1 MTTTVSTIPEW
12 IEQLA
17 EEFEQATP
25 QEIIAE
31 ALHRDPNM
39 TFACSFG
46 AEDMV
51 LLDMLMK
58 VNPEANVFY
67 LDTNVL
73 FEETYDLRDRAVEK
87 YGIPNL
93 RQVLP
98 ALTLAEQAAQH
109 GDELWKRDPNACCAI
124 RKVTP
129 LKQVL
134 TEYDGWITGI
144 RREQAPTRANAKVFE
159 WDDKFGL
166 VKVNPLVR
174 WTEGQVWRYIK
185 QNDVP
190 YNPLHD
196 QNYPSIGC
204 LHCTRPV
211 NPGEDPRSGRWAGF
225 AKTECGLHPSAQLR
239 R

>member
-1 MTTTVSTIPEW
+1 MATAVMEHEW

-17 EEFEQATP
+17 EEFENATP
-25 QEIIAE
+25 EEIIAE
-31 ALHRDPNM
+31 ALRRVSNM

-58 VNPEANVFY
+58 INPEANVFY

-73 FEETYDLRDRAVEK
+73 FQETYDLRDRAIEK

-98 ALTLAEQAAQH
+98 KLTLAEQAEKH

-124 RKVTP
+124 RKVEP
-129 LKQVL
+129 LTQVL

-159 WDDKFGL
+159 WDAKFGL

-225 AKTECGLHPSAQLR
+225 NKTECGLHPSEQ
-239 R
+239 

>member
-1 MTTTVSTIPEW
+1 
-12 IEQLA
+12 
-17 EEFEQATP
+17 
-25 QEIIAE
+25 
-31 ALHRDPNM
+31 
-39 TFACSFG
+39 
-46 AEDMV
+46 MV

-58 VNPEANVFY
+58 INPEANVFY

-98 ALTLAEQAAQH
+98 TLTLKEQAEKY
-109 GDELWKRDPNACCAI
+109 GDALWASDPNKCCDI
-124 RKVTP
+124 RKVQP
-129 LKQVL
+129 LTQVL
-134 TEYDGWITGI
+134 KDYDGWITGI
-144 RREQAPTRANAKVFE
+144 RREQAPTRANAKTFE
-159 WDDKFGL
+159 VDAKFGL

-185 QNDVP
+185 MNDVP

-225 AKTECGLHPSAQLR
+225 NKTECGLHPTA
-239 R
+239 